1 MIRTT
6 CVPIG
11 GSVVQDLLDPPAVYD
26 RREPC
31 RLEEVAVV
39 RRVILVLCALAA
51 PFPALAANKDIER
64 LQFQIAS
71 LQGQIA
77 DLQRVSE
84 DTLREIKRLN
94 ESLADQN
101 ASMRRLVQDRRV
113 QEEAI
118 SAALKD
124 ITDRVSDL
132 SERVQTMPA
141 AAPAPTVY
149 TAPAPAAGGPAAAP
163 ISPGTAAPVAAPVNP
178 QAPAPRELYTQ
189 AYADYARGNYDLA
202 IQEYSDYLR
211 NYPDTDL
218 SDNAQYWIGE
228 CQYSKQKYP
237 EAIAAWDE
245 LLRQYPSSDKIPD
258 ARFKKGMALERL
270 GRRSQALL
278 EYRFVAERFPN
289 SEAGRKAR
297 EKLNPR

>member
-1 MIRTT
+1 M
-6 CVPIG
+6 
-11 GSVVQDLLDPPAVYD
+11 L
-26 RREPC
+26 
-31 RLEEVAVV
+31 
-39 RRVILVLCALAA
+39 RRVTLLMCALAA
-51 PFPALAANKDIER
+51 TLATPFPALAANKDIER
-64 LQFQIAS
+64 LQIQISS
-71 LQGQIA
+71 LQGQLA

-84 DTLREIKRLN
+84 DTLKELKRLN
-94 ESLADQN
+94 ESLAEQS
-101 ASMRRLVQDRRV
+101 ASTRRLVADRRV

-124 ITDRVSDL
+124 INDRVSDM
-132 SERVQTMPA
+132 SERMQAGMAGAAAAPPAANPA
-141 AAPAPTVY
+141 AAVPPTV
-149 TAPAPAAGGPAAAP
+149 AGGPAAAP
-163 ISPGTAAPVAAPVNP
+163 ITPGAAPAPAVPNP

-202 IQEYSDYLR
+202 IQEYTDYLR

-237 EAIAAWDE
+237 EAIEAWDE

>member
-1 MIRTT
+1 MAT
-6 CVPIG
+6 
-11 GSVVQDLLDPPAVYD
+11 
-26 RREPC
+26 
-31 RLEEVAVV
+31 
-39 RRVILVLCALAA
+39 LVLAAA
-51 PFPALAANKDIER
+51 PLRAANKDIER
-64 LQFQIAS
+64 LQIQISS
-71 LQGQIA
+71 LQGQLA

-84 DTLREIKRLN
+84 DTLKEVKRLN
-94 ESLADQN
+94 ESLAEQN
-101 ASMRRLVQDRRV
+101 ASMRRLVADRRV

-124 ITDRVSDL
+124 INDRVSDV
-132 SERVQTMPA
+132 SERMQTA
-141 AAPAPTVY
+141 RAGAAVAAPVVTN
-149 TAPAPAAGGPAAAP
+149 PAPGIPPVAAGGPAAAP
-163 ISPGTAAPVAAPVNP
+163 ITPGTVGPAGPGVPNP

-202 IQEYSDYLR
+202 ILEYTDYLR

-218 SDNAQYWIGE
+218 SDNAQYWIGT
-228 CQYSKQKYP
+228 CQYDKGKYDL
-237 EAIAAWDE
+237 AIEAWDE

>member
-1 MIRTT
+1 
-6 CVPIG
+6 
-11 GSVVQDLLDPPAVYD
+11 
-26 RREPC
+26 
-31 RLEEVAVV
+31 V
-39 RRVILVLCALAA
+39 RRVIPFACAVVVAWTLS
-51 PFPALAANKDIER
+51 FPVPAFAVNKDIER
-64 LQFQIAS
+64 LEMQISS
-71 LQGQIA
+71 LQSQLA
-77 DLQRVSE
+77 DLQRSSE

-94 ESLADQN
+94 ESLADQS
-101 ASMRRLVQDRRV
+101 ATMRRLVQDRRV
-113 QEEAI
+113 QEESI

-124 ITDRVSDL
+124 VTDRMADL
-132 SERVQTMPA
+132 SERMQ
-141 AAPAPTVY
+141 
-149 TAPAPAAGGPAAAP
+149 TAPAPAVTAPPMTAGPDGGPAGGPAAAP
-163 ISPGTAAPVAAPVNP
+163 ITPGQTVPAPGGANP

-202 IQEYSDYLR
+202 IQEYTDYLR

-228 CQYSKQKYP
+228 CQYSKQKFT

-245 LLRQYPSSDKIPD
+245 LLRQYPSSDKLPD
-258 ARFKKGMALERL
+258 ARFKKGMALEKL

>member
-1 MIRTT
+1 
-6 CVPIG
+6 
-11 GSVVQDLLDPPAVYD
+11 
-26 RREPC
+26 
-31 RLEEVAVV
+31 VV
-39 RRVILVLCALAA
+39 RRVILILCALAT
-51 PFPALAANKDIER
+51 PLPALAVNKDIEQ
-64 LQFQIAS
+64 LQIRISS
-71 LQGQIA
+71 LQGQLA

-94 ESLADQN
+94 ESLADQS
-101 ASMRRLVQDRRV
+101 ASMRRLVADRRV

-141 AAPAPTVY
+141 PSAAPVPVY
-149 TAPAPAAGGPAAAP
+149 TLPAAPPAAAGGPAAAP
-163 ISPGTAAPVAAPVNP
+163 ITPGAASAGPAPVSP

-202 IQEYSDYLR
+202 IQEYTDYLR

-245 LLRQYPSSDKIPD
+245 LFRQYPSSDKLPD
-258 ARFKKGMALERL
+258 ARYKKGMALERL

-278 EYRFVAERFPN
+278 EYRYVADRFPN

-297 EKLNPR
+297 ERLNPR

>member
-1 MIRTT
+1 
-6 CVPIG
+6 V
-11 GSVVQDLLDPPAVYD
+11 L
-26 RREPC
+26 
-31 RLEEVAVV
+31 
-39 RRVILVLCALAA
+39 RRVTLMLCVLAA
-51 PFPALAANKDIER
+51 PLATPLPARAANKDIER
-64 LQFQIAS
+64 LQIQISS
-71 LQGQIA
+71 LQGQLA

-94 ESLADQN
+94 ESLAEQN
-101 ASMRRLVQDRRV
+101 ASMRRLVADRRV

-124 ITDRVSDL
+124 LNDRVSDIG
-132 SERVQTMPA
+132 ERLQTMPVGSASPLPPA
-141 AAPAPTVY
+141 ASAGPPDT
-149 TAPAPAAGGPAAAP
+149 TAAGGPAAAP
-163 ISPGTAAPVAAPVNP
+163 ITPGGGVPGAPAGANA

-202 IQEYSDYLR
+202 IQEYTDYLR

-245 LLRQYPSSDKIPD
+245 LLRQFPSSDKIPD

-297 EKLNPR
+297 EKLSPR